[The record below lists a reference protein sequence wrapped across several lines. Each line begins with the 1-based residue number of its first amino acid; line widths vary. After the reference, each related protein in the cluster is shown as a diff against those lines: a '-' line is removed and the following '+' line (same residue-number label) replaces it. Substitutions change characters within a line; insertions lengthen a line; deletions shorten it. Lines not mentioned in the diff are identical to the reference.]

1 MDGLQPIIHVTE
13 FKYDFAVHGG
23 AVGAVTIQDKTI
35 PANALIL
42 GGLIFDPDTNIAAG
56 VGATV
61 SLGIKAAG
69 DLHAADAFAD
79 INAGPLYCDQITLG
93 TTAPIETASEEG
105 LIVTIA
111 TAAVTAGVFRVKVFW
126 VHG

>member
-1 MDGLQPIIHVTE
+1 MDGLSPKIHVTE
-13 FKYDFAVHGG
+13 FKYDFSVHGG
-23 AVGAVTIQDKTI
+23 AIGAVTIQDKTI
-35 PANALIL
+35 PTNAMILGSLIL
-42 GGLIFDPDTNIAAG
+42 DPDTDLAGG

-69 DLHAADAFAD
+69 DIHAADDFAD
-79 INAGPLYCDQITLG
+79 INAGPLWGDQLVIG
-93 TTAPIETASEEG
+93 ETAPLETASQEG

-111 TAAVTAGVFRVKVFW
+111 TAALTAGVFRTKVFW